1 MHTETETPTHHKD
14 CDDARHRAITVK
26 VNRKSVQFRQRRVTG
41 AEIKAA
47 AIAQG
52 VPIQPDFVLFLVLGP
67 GQRKVIGD
75 DDHVTLRK
83 DSCFEAIPC
92 DDNS

>member
-1 MHTETETPTHHKD
+1 MNTGNQISTNIERKTPDTHV
-14 CDDARHRAITVK
+14 IEVK
-26 VNRKSVQFRQRRVTG
+26 VNKILVEFLQRRVTG
-41 AEIKAA
+41 LEIKET

-52 VPIQPDFVLFLVLGP
+52 VTIQPDFILFQILGP

-75 DDHVTLRK
+75 DDLVTLRK
-83 DSCFEAIPC
+83 SACFEAIPC